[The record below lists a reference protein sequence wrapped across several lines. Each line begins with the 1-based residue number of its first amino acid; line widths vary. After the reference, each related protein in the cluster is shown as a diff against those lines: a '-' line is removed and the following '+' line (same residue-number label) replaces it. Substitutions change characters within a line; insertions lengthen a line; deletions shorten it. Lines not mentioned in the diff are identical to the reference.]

1 MANIKSAKKR
11 ILVSQT
17 RYERNKSVKSAI
29 KTATK
34 KVEAA
39 VANKDKETVS
49 LEDFKAL
56 QEQMKQMMALLNSK
70 QNEIEELK
78 NNKQATS
85 DDDIQENDYVTI
97 RNVSTGSVVVGTRN
111 NEYILENEGD
121 IERVQFNELR
131 SLKNAHPKFFT
142 IPLIVIDDEKAVK
155 KLGLEKLYS
164 ELAYL
169 NDLKTF
175 FENNYEDEIVQKLNK
190 LSDFS
195 RMQVF
200 EKLKQMVKDKT
211 FIDMDVRELIKKHYT
226 IDIFEK

>member
-1 MANIKSAKKR
+1 MARA
-11 ILVSQT
+11 
-17 RYERNKSVKSAI
+17 
-29 KTATK
+29 K
-34 KVEAA
+34 KVEENENINTAETKEKETKT
-39 VANKDKETVS
+39 NKETVNI
-49 LEDFKAL
+49 EDFKAL

-70 QNEIEELK
+70 QNEIEELR
-78 NNKQATS
+78 NSKQAIS
-85 DDDIQENDYVTI
+85 DDIQENDYVTI

-111 NEYILENEGD
+111 NEYILESEGD
-121 IERVQFNELR
+121 IERIQFNELR

-142 IPLIVIDDEKAVK
+142 IPLIIVDDEKAVK

-169 NDLKTF
+169 NDLKSF

>member
-1 MANIKSAKKR
+1 MARA
-11 ILVSQT
+11 
-17 RYERNKSVKSAI
+17 
-29 KTATK
+29 K
-34 KVEAA
+34 KVEENENIN
-39 VANKDKETVS
+39 VKETKTNKEKETVS
-49 LEDFKAL
+49 MEDFKAL

-78 NNKQATS
+78 NNKKAIS
-85 DDDIQENDYVTI
+85 DDIDGNDYVTI

-111 NEYILENEGD
+111 NEYILESEGD

-175 FENNYEDEIVQKLNK
+175 FENNYEDEIVKKLNN

>member
-1 MANIKSAKKR
+1 MARA
-11 ILVSQT
+11 
-17 RYERNKSVKSAI
+17 
-29 KTATK
+29 K
-34 KVEAA
+34 KVEE
-39 VANKDKETVS
+39 NENINTEETKEKETKTNKETVS
-49 LEDFKAL
+49 MEDFKAL

-70 QNEIEELK
+70 QNEIEELR
-78 NNKQATS
+78 NSKQAIS
-85 DDDIQENDYVTI
+85 NEIQENDYVTI

-111 NEYILENEGD
+111 NEYILESEGD

-142 IPLIVIDDEKAVK
+142 IPLIIVDDEKAVK